1 MVPRDSKSDLPL
13 VSLEFQSNLLI
24 SPTHIFTDMESF
36 KAANPGCVLAD
47 FVRWHSP
54 RDWDQDKCKLSPR
67 MEIEGNIWKEAWENA
82 KPVPA
87 KRQRRLFDDTREAE
101 KVLQY
106 LTNLKPSEAAH
117 LLMPVLE
124 HVAIVRIS
132 KEANEN
138 ESIIGEI
145 FEIISSKI

>member
-1 MVPRDSKSDLPL
+1 MG
-13 VSLEFQSNLLI
+13 SNPGYLLKYFLLYKFKLRPFLHFHTI
-24 SPTHIFTDMESF
+24 CQLIFFTDMESF

-67 MEIEGNIWKEAWENA
+67 MEIEGNIWKEAWENS

-124 HVAIVRIS
+124 HAAIVRIS
-132 KEANEN
+132 KEANE
-138 ESIIGEI
+138 SIIGT
-145 FEIISSKI
+145 